1 MTLRTVLCTLLLA
14 SGATLAAQERP
25 LWLRYPSISPDGRQI
40 AFAYQGD
47 IYTVPTTGGEARRL
61 TTASSYES
69 QPVWSPDGRYIAF
82 TSDRNSEGTNI
93 YLIPATGGELR
104 QLTTHSGTETPQ
116 CFTPDGRYLVFKAH
130 LQDPAASALYPASF
144 LTELYRVPV
153 TGGRPELVTATP
165 VEAINFSADGKRFLY
180 QDIKSYED
188 PWRKHHT
195 SSASRDLWE
204 YDLTRGSYRPIVQ
217 HDGEDRDPI
226 YSPDG
231 KNLYFL
237 SERAGGSMN
246 VYSRPLYDTTATP
259 RALTQLKG
267 DPVRFLSSSQAGLL
281 CFGYAGEIYTLAP
294 GGREQR
300 VPISIV
306 RDSSE
311 GEQLTLSMSRSLG
324 SSSVSPDGKQ
334 IAFIS
339 RGDVF
344 VTSADYA
351 TTKQVTFGSQVDRG
365 VTFGR
370 DSRSLIYASC
380 KDGSWALY
388 EARIARSEDPN
399 FPNATQITERR
410 LELGVSG
417 EQMYPQISPDGTEL
431 AFVLDRERIMIH
443 NLRTG
448 KTRQVTDGRYAHE
461 RSGAIDF
468 NWSPDGKWLAL
479 TYVARDHAPYS
490 DIGLVSTSGDGKVYN
505 LTNSGYRCWAPRW
518 SRDGQS
524 LVYLTE
530 RYGMRNHASWGSQTD
545 VMMVFLNRAA
555 HEQYLRSEEEQELY
569 KEQEKQRAKAKS
581 DSTST
586 KAEAKPSTAAK
597 KETRVEWDD
606 LDLRTVRLTPRS
618 ATLGD
623 LIMSPDGQKL
633 YYLSSTEGSYDLWVH
648 DLRKHTTGLLRKLGL
663 SSAFFDSDREGK
675 NYFILGASP
684 QKFDPRSE
692 TLKPISLSGR
702 RSIDRAAER
711 RAMYEEVVREEA
723 ARFYRKDMHGVNWPK
738 LTDHYRRYLP
748 YISHSQDFAEL
759 LAELLGELNVSHTGG
774 RYRTPPS
781 AFPTAELGLFVSSP
795 RAGDGLVVDEVVAGG
810 PFDRSDSRLRQGALI
825 LALDGQQIKAGMDY
839 FPLLS
844 DKAGKRLLVRFRNTD
859 GSEYEEVIRPITA
872 GQLSALL
879 YRRWVKQRAAEVDKA
894 SGGKYGYV
902 HIPSMA
908 DEHFRTAYSEA
919 LGRYYDRKGIVIDIR
934 YNGGGRLHE
943 DIEVFFSGKQYLTQE
958 VRGKDYCEMPSR
970 RWNKPSVML
979 TCEADYSN
987 AHGTP
992 WVYQHQRIGKVV
1004 GMPVA
1009 GTMTSVNWDTLLDP
1023 SLYYGIPAV
1032 GYRTAEGTY
1041 LENTQMTPDVI
1052 IPLDPE
1058 KVLRGIDTQLLKAVE
1073 VLGK

>member
-25 LWLRYPSISPDGRQI
+25 LWLRYPRISPDGRQI

-82 TSDRNSEGTNI
+82 TSDRNAEGTNI

-144 LTELYRVPV
+144 LTELYRVPI
-153 TGGRPELVTATP
+153 TGGRPELLTATP
-165 VEAINFSADGKRFLY
+165 VEAIHFSADGKRFLY

-188 PWRKHHT
+188 TWRKHHT

-217 HDGEDRDPI
+217 HDGEDRNPI

-231 KNLYFL
+231 KSLYFL

-246 VYSRPLYDTTATP
+246 VYSRALYDTAATP

-344 VTSADYA
+344 VTSADYT

-380 KDGSWALY
+380 KGGSWALY

-461 RSGAIDF
+461 RSGGIDF

-545 VMMVFLNRAA
+545 VMMIFLNRAA
-555 HEQYLRSEEEQELY
+555 HEQYLRSEE
-569 KEQEKQRAKAKS
+569 
-581 DSTST
+581 
-586 KAEAKPSTAAK
+586 
-597 KETRVEWDD
+597 
-606 LDLRTVRLTPRS
+606 
-618 ATLGD
+618 
-623 LIMSPDGQKL
+623 
-633 YYLSSTEGSYDLWVH
+633 
-648 DLRKHTTGLLRKLGL
+648 
-663 SSAFFDSDREGK
+663 
-675 NYFILGASP
+675 
-684 QKFDPRSE
+684 
-692 TLKPISLSGR
+692 
-702 RSIDRAAER
+702 
-711 RAMYEEVVREEA
+711 
-723 ARFYRKDMHGVNWPK
+723 
-738 LTDHYRRYLP
+738 
-748 YISHSQDFAEL
+748 
-759 LAELLGELNVSHTGG
+759 
-774 RYRTPPS
+774 
-781 AFPTAELGLFVSSP
+781 
-795 RAGDGLVVDEVVAGG
+795 
-810 PFDRSDSRLRQGALI
+810 
-825 LALDGQQIKAGMDY
+825 
-839 FPLLS
+839 
-844 DKAGKRLLVRFRNTD
+844 
-859 GSEYEEVIRPITA
+859 
-872 GQLSALL
+872 
-879 YRRWVKQRAAEVDKA
+879 
-894 SGGKYGYV
+894 
-902 HIPSMA
+902 
-908 DEHFRTAYSEA
+908 
-919 LGRYYDRKGIVIDIR
+919 
-934 YNGGGRLHE
+934 
-943 DIEVFFSGKQYLTQE
+943 
-958 VRGKDYCEMPSR
+958 
-970 RWNKPSVML
+970 
-979 TCEADYSN
+979 
-987 AHGTP
+987 
-992 WVYQHQRIGKVV
+992 
-1004 GMPVA
+1004 
-1009 GTMTSVNWDTLLDP
+1009 
-1023 SLYYGIPAV
+1023 
-1032 GYRTAEGTY
+1032 
-1041 LENTQMTPDVI
+1041 
-1052 IPLDPE
+1052 
-1058 KVLRGIDTQLLKAVE
+1058 
-1073 VLGK
+1073 